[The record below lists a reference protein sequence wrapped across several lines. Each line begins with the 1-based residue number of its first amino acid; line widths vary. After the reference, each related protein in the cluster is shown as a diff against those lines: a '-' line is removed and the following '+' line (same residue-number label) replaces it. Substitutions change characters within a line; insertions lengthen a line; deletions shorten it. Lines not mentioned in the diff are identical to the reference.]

1 MEFWSSLLYLLLAW
15 ISFHY
20 VYAVLKRSSFSSR
33 RLPPGPLPLPLV
45 GNLLALGFKPHIS
58 LAEIAKVYGPV
69 INLELGVIN
78 TVVISSVDMAREVLQ
93 KKDASFSYRAHFD
106 AATLFDHMN
115 SSLGLLQPGPKWRAM
130 RRMCAAN
137 IFSSGKLDTS
147 QEIRRKKVLELI
159 SSVEEGCRAGAPLN
173 IGQAAFNVILN
184 SMSRAFFSEDLSD
197 GKAEGD
203 QEFKELI
210 RGMMELSGEPNL
222 ADFFPQFGVL
232 SMMDLQGIKS
242 RSRILTKKMLH
253 VFDSLIEERLKKK
266 KSMSLAE
273 KNDVLDALLEDI
285 TEGSEGKVEL
295 SDLSHLFLELFLA
308 GTDTTASTTEWAMTE
323 LLRNPEKLKAAQAEI
338 ELVIG
343 KDNPVL
349 EADTGRLPYLQA
361 VVKETL
367 RLHPPAPFLVPRAVF
382 EDVKLGIYTVPKDA
396 RVFVNTWAMG
406 RDLSIWERP
415 SSFEPERFLGSRI
428 DFRGQDFELIPFG
441 AGRRM
446 CPGLPLASRIV
457 HLIVGSLIHSFDW
470 KLPGDLTPVTMDMEE
485 KFGITLQRARPLIAI
500 PVRK

>member
-1 MEFWSSLLYLLLAW
+1 MQFWSSLLYLLLAW
-15 ISFHY
+15 ISFHF

-58 LAEIAKVYGPV
+58 LAKIAKVYGPV

-78 TVVISSVDMAREVLQ
+78 TVVISSVDMAREVLK
-93 KKDASFSYRAHFD
+93 KKDASFLYRAHFD
-106 AATLFDHMN
+106 GATLFDHMN

-130 RRMCAAN
+130 RRMCTTN
-137 IFSSGKLDTS
+137 IFSSGKLDAS
-147 QEIRRKKVLELI
+147 HEIRRKKVLELI
-159 SSVEEGCRAGAPLN
+159 SSVEEGCRAGTPLN

-184 SMSRAFFSEDLSD
+184 SMSRAFFSKDLSD
-197 GKAEGD
+197 GKAEGN

-232 SMMDLQGIKS
+232 SMMDLQRIKS

-253 VFDSLIEERLKKK
+253 VFDSLIEERLKIKK
-266 KSMSLAE
+266 LMGLAE
-273 KNDVLDALLEDI
+273 QNDVLDALLEDI

-308 GTDTTASTTEWAMTE
+308 GTDTTASTTEWTMTE
-323 LLRNPEKLKAAQAEI
+323 LLLEI

-343 KDNPVL
+343 KDNPDL
-349 EADTGRLPYLQA
+349 EAERGRLPYLQA
-361 VVKETL
+361 VKETL

-382 EDVKLGIYTVPKDA
+382 EDVKLGIYTVPKDS

-406 RDLSIWERP
+406 RDPSIWERP
-415 SSFEPERFLGSRI
+415 SSFEPERFLGSWI

-470 KLPGDLTPVTMDMEE
+470 KLPGDLTPETMDMEE
-485 KFGITLQRARPLIAI
+485 KFGFTLQRASPLIAI
-500 PVRK
+500 PVCQ